1 MAWALQYPTPQKATT
16 QTRDTP
22 NWVTAPPP
30 QSMTQPAPTPA
41 ASPETILT
49 VTHWTIRT
57 RILASFTIILLV
69 MALMSGVAYRRLSA
83 IEHETT
89 VMRTDALPGLNY
101 SAGMRGVW
109 GEIYVLAWQTVT
121 AADAPQ
127 RARLLTQTQD
137 AMQRLDRLEQQY
149 DATIVRDDDRA
160 RFHNYQAVRARYQQ
174 AAQPYLDPAQWKDAA
189 TAQAALR
196 GSAHDLWSDGRKLL
210 QDIVDD
216 NGKVNERA
224 STGIV
229 DSVVTAKVSI
239 EVAFGIAV
247 LAALIAGYQ
256 LLRAITVPMGKIVS
270 LLKTMRGGDLRQRMV
285 LHRQDEFQAV
295 EEGFNQMADE
305 LTSLVGQAQRSAIQV
320 TTSVNEIAA
329 TARQQQA
336 TATETAATTTQIGAT
351 SREISATARD
361 LVRTMSEVSHAAD
374 QTAGL
379 AGTGQVGL
387 SRMEATMNHVME
399 AAGSVNSRLATLN
412 EKAGNIN
419 QVVTTIARV
428 ADQTNL
434 LSLNA
439 AIEAEKAGEYGRGFS
454 VVATEIRRLA
464 DQTAVA
470 TYDIEQIVRE
480 IQSAVAAGVMGMD
493 KFSEEVRRGMS
504 EVTQVG
510 DQLSQI
516 IGQVQSLAPRVQMVN
531 EGMQAQAGGAEQI
544 NQALIQLSEAAQQ
557 TVESLRQSSQA
568 IDELTLVSNELR
580 SGVSRFKV

>member
-1 MAWALQYPTPQKATT
+1 M
-16 QTRDTP
+16 
-22 NWVTAPPP
+22 
-30 QSMTQPAPTPA
+30 
-41 ASPETILT
+41 
-49 VTHWTIRT
+49 THWTLRT
-57 RILASFTIILLV
+57 RILASFTFILLV
-69 MALMSGVAYRRLSA
+69 MALMGVVAYNRLSA
-83 IEHETT
+83 IEHEAN
-89 VMRTDALPGLNY
+89 VMRTDALPGLRY
-101 SAGMRGVW
+101 SAGMRGIW
-109 GEIYVLAWQTVT
+109 GEFYVLGWQTVT
-121 AADAPQ
+121 DPDSSH
-127 RARLLTQTQD
+127 RARVLAQVQD
-137 AMQRLDRLEQQY
+137 ATQRFDKLQKGYEDTIAREEDRVRFNAFKELRAKY
-149 DATIVRDDDRA
+149 D
-160 RFHNYQAVRARYQQ
+160 Q
-174 AAQPYLDPAQWKDAA
+174 AAQVYTDPTRWKDVP
-189 TAQAALR
+189 TAEAALR
-196 GSAHDLWSDGRKLL
+196 GNIHDIWIEGRKAL
-210 QDIVDD
+210 QHLVDD
-216 NGKVNERA
+216 NNLVNEHA
-224 STGIV
+224 AAGIDHAV
-229 DSVVTAKVSI
+229 SAAKVGI
-239 EVAFGIAV
+239 EVALAIAL
-247 LAALIAGYQ
+247 LAALVCGFM
-256 LLRAITVPMGKIVS
+256 LLRAINVPMRSIVS
-270 LLKTMRGGDLRQRMV
+270 LLTTMRGGDMRQRMN
-285 LHRQDEFQAV
+285 LNRRDEFQAV
-295 EEGFNQMADE
+295 EEGFNQMAGE

-351 SREISATARD
+351 SREIAATSRD
-361 LVRTMSEVSHAAD
+361 LVRTMNEVSHAAD

-387 SRMEATMNHVME
+387 SRMEATMHHVMD
-399 AAGSVNSRLATLN
+399 AAGSVNARLATLN

-480 IQSAVAAGVMGMD
+480 IQSAVSAGVMGMD

-544 NQALIQLSEAAQQ
+544 NQALMQLSEAAQQ
-557 TVESLRQSSQA
+557 TVESLRQSGQA
-568 IDELTLVSNELR
+568 IDELTLVANELR

>member
-1 MAWALQYPTPQKATT
+1 MSALARLNKRYNPIV
-16 QTRDTP
+16 
-22 NWVTAPPP
+22 N
-30 QSMTQPAPTPA
+30 
-41 ASPETILT
+41 
-49 VTHWTIRT
+49 HWTIRT
-57 RILASFTIILLV
+57 RILASFSFILLV
-69 MALMSGVAYRRLSA
+69 MTLMSVAAYSRLSA
-83 IEHETT
+83 IERATT
-89 VMRTDALPGLNY
+89 VMRTDALPGLTY

-121 AADAPQ
+121 VADPAE
-127 RARLLTQTQD
+127 RAHLLNRTQD
-137 AMQRLDRLEQQY
+137 ATRRLNEMQKGYEQSIQ
-149 DATIVRDDDRA
+149 RDDDRA
-160 RFHNYQAVRARYQQ
+160 RFRSFVEIRNRYDQ
-174 AAQPYLDPAQWKDAA
+174 AAEPYLDPAKWKDTA
-189 TAQAALR
+189 TAEAALR
-196 GSAHDLWSDGRKLL
+196 GRAHDIWGEGRKVL
-210 QDIVDD
+210 QDMVDD
-216 NGKVNERA
+216 NATINNQA
-224 STGIV
+224 AAGIV
-229 DSVVTAKVSI
+229 ESVSAAKTGI
-239 EVAFGIAV
+239 EVALAIAV
-247 LAALIAGYQ
+247 VAAGICGIL
-256 LLRAITVPMGKIVS
+256 LLRAINGPMRSIVA
-270 LLKTMRGGDLRQRMV
+270 LLGTMRGGDLRQRMT
-285 LHRQDEFQAV
+285 LNRRDEFHAV
-295 EEGFNQMADE
+295 EEGFNQMSGE

-361 LVRTMSEVSHAAD
+361 LVRTMSEVSNAAE

-379 AGTGQVGL
+379 AGTGQIGL
-387 SRMEATMNHVME
+387 SRMESTMHHVME
-399 AAGSVNSRLATLN
+399 AAGSVNARLATLN

-544 NQALIQLSEAAQQ
+544 NQALMQLSEAAQQ

>member
-1 MAWALQYPTPQKATT
+1 
-16 QTRDTP
+16 
-22 NWVTAPPP
+22 
-30 QSMTQPAPTPA
+30 
-41 ASPETILT
+41 
-49 VTHWTIRT
+49 
-57 RILASFTIILLV
+57 
-69 MALMSGVAYRRLSA
+69 
-83 IEHETT
+83 
-89 VMRTDALPGLNY
+89 
-101 SAGMRGVW
+101 
-109 GEIYVLAWQTVT
+109 
-121 AADAPQ
+121 
-127 RARLLTQTQD
+127 
-137 AMQRLDRLEQQY
+137 
-149 DATIVRDDDRA
+149 
-160 RFHNYQAVRARYQQ
+160 
-174 AAQPYLDPAQWKDAA
+174 
-189 TAQAALR
+189 LR
-196 GSAHDLWSDGRKLL
+196 GNAHELWSDGRKVL

-216 NGKVNERA
+216 NSAVNDGSA
-224 STGIV
+224 NGIV
-229 DSVVTAKVSI
+229 NSVGAAKASI
-239 EVAFGIAV
+239 EVSLAFAV
-247 LAALIAGYQ
+247 LAALVCGYL
-256 LLRAITVPMGKIVS
+256 LLRAITVPMGRIVS
-270 LLKTMRGGDLRQRMV
+270 LLKTMRGGDLRQRMA
-285 LHRQDEFQAV
+285 LHRRDEFHAV

-361 LVRTMSEVSHAAD
+361 LVRTMSEVSNAAE

-387 SRMEATMNHVME
+387 SRMEGTMHHVME
-399 AAGSVNSRLATLN
+399 AAGSVNARLATLN

-568 IDELTLVSNELR
+568 IDELTLVANELR